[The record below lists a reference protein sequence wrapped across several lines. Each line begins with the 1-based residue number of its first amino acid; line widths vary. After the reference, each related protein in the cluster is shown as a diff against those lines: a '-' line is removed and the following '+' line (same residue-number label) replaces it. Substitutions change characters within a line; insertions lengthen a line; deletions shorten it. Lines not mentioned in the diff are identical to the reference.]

1 MWEIWNAL
9 VEKLWSIVSNEH
21 LKDYYSLFLSP
32 IMTQSI
38 EPFVHNQQNDV
49 DNFIK
54 NKLVNEA
61 KCILNKNKGDSKFDS
76 VIPYY
81 IKNCIYNNDK
91 YTLFMLIMVDYWS
104 LKPNHIGLRIKK
116 VIKQRVWAAL
126 LYINFLI
133 ISVGL
138 FLCGLFLPG
147 NEYTIIGIISFILS
161 SLLFY
166 NVLSGDA
173 NDYFNM
179 HIIDNEDMFF
189 KKSQI
194 YREIISGEDTD
205 LGNLNSDNL
214 KYVLQKVKFISPK
227 DINSSE

>member
-1 MWEIWNAL
+1 MWEILNAP

-54 NKLVNEA
+54 NKLVNDA
-61 KCILNKNKGDSKFDS
+61 KCILKENTGDSKFDA

-104 LKPNHIGLRIKK
+104 LKPNHIGLKIEK
-116 VIKQRVWAAL
+116 VNKQRECAVW
-126 LYINFLI
+126 LYILFLI

-147 NEYTIIGIISFILS
+147 NAYTIIGIISFILS

-179 HIIDNEDMFF
+179 HIIDNEDMFLE
-189 KKSQI
+189 KSQI
-194 YREIISGEDTD
+194 YREIILGEDTD

-214 KYVLQKVKFISPK
+214 KYVLQKVKFTAPR

>member
-1 MWEIWNAL
+1 MWEILNYP
-9 VEKLWSIVSNEH
+9 VEKLWSIVFNEH

-32 IMTQSI
+32 IMTQYI

-49 DNFIK
+49 DDFIK
-54 NKLVNEA
+54 NELVEAA
-61 KCILNKNKGDSKFDS
+61 KCILEKNKKDSKFDS

-81 IKNCIYNNDK
+81 IKNCIYNNDE

-104 LKPNHIGLRIKK
+104 LKPNHIGLKIKK
-116 VIKQRVWAAL
+116 VNKQRGCAVL
-126 LYINFLI
+126 LYIPVLI
-133 ISVGL
+133 ISVSL
-138 FLCGLFLPG
+138 FMYGLFLPG
-147 NEYTIIGIISFILS
+147 NEFTIIGIMLFLLS

-166 NVLSGDA
+166 NVLSGDS

-214 KYVLQKVKFISPK
+214 KYVLQKVKFIAPK

>member
-1 MWEIWNAL
+1 
-9 VEKLWSIVSNEH
+9 
-21 LKDYYSLFLSP
+21 
-32 IMTQSI
+32 MTQSI

-61 KCILNKNKGDSKFDS
+61 KCILKENTGDSKFDA

-104 LKPNHIGLRIKK
+104 LKPNHIGLKIKK
-116 VIKQRVWAAL
+116 VIKQRVWTTF
-126 LYINFLI
+126 LYIIFLI

-138 FLCGLFLPG
+138 FMHGLFSPG
-147 NEYTIIGIISFILS
+147 NAYTIIGIISFLLS

-166 NVLSGDA
+166 NVLSGDP

-194 YREIISGEDTD
+194 YREIISGEDTK

-214 KYVLQKVKFISPK
+214 KYVLQKVKFIAPR
-227 DINSSE
+227 DNNSSE